1 MAQLNSSRVVVGG
14 LAAGL
19 VMNIIDATT
28 NGFLLGARWKAETD
42 ALNPGLMAKTGA
54 SGTLGWVIVDFILGI
69 LTVWVYAGIRSRFG
83 PGPGT
88 ALRAALVIWLAA
100 HLAYVSYA
108 FMGYYSWSLILGS
121 SVGGLVAALAGGY
134 VGARLYREEA

>member
-28 NGFLLGARWKAETD
+28 NGFLLGARWKAETE
-42 ALNPGLMAKTGA
+42 ALNPGLLAKA
-54 SGTLGWVIVDFILGI
+54 ESGTLGWVVVDFILGI
-69 LTVWVYAGIRSRFG
+69 LTVWVYAAIRPRFG
-83 PGPGT
+83 PGART
-88 ALRAALVIWLAA
+88 AMTAAFAVWLAA
-100 HLAYVSYA
+100 HAAYASYA
-108 FMGYYSWSLILGS
+108 FMGYYSWSIIAAS

-134 VGARLYREEA
+134 VGARLYREAA

>member
-28 NGFLLGARWKAETD
+28 NGFLLGARWKAETE
-42 ALNPGLMAKTGA
+42 ALNPELIAKA
-54 SGTLGWVIVDFILGI
+54 ESGTLGWVLVDFILGI
-69 LTVWVYAGIRSRFG
+69 LTVWVYAAIRPRLG
-83 PGPGT
+83 PGPRT
-88 ALRAALVIWLAA
+88 ALMAAFIIWLAA
-100 HLAYVSYA
+100 HAAYASYA
-108 FMGYYSWSLILGS
+108 FMGYYSWSLIGAS

-134 VGARLYREEA
+134 VGARLYKEAA

>member
-1 MAQLNSSRVVVGG
+1 MPQLNASRVVVGG

-42 ALNPGLMAKTGA
+42 ALNPGLSAKAA
-54 SGTLGWVIVDFILGI
+54 SGTMGWVIVDFILGI
-69 LTVWVYAGIRSRFG
+69 LTVWVYAAIRSRFG
-83 PGPGT
+83 PGPRT
-88 ALRAALVIWLAA
+88 ALTAALVVWLAA
-100 HLAYVSYA
+100 HVAYASYA
-108 FMGYYSWSLILGS
+108 FMGYYSWSLIGAS

-134 VGARLYREEA
+134 VGARLYTESV

>member
-1 MAQLNSSRVVVGG
+1 MPQVNSSRVIVGG

-28 NGFLLGARWKAETD
+28 NGFLLGAQWKAETD
-42 ALNPGLMAKTGA
+42 ALNPGLMAKAG

-69 LTVWVYAGIRSRFG
+69 VTVWTYAAIRPRLG
-83 PGPGT
+83 PGPRT
-88 ALRAALVIWLAA
+88 AFTAAFVIWLAA
-100 HLAYVSYA
+100 HAAYASYA
-108 FMGYYSWSLILGS
+108 FMGYYSWSLVGAS

-134 VGARLYREEA
+134 VGARLYTEAA